1 MGEVGLKKLIR
12 RIRSDKI
19 VSFIISAVFAIFA
32 CYQLFQMVVMMQAGD
47 YGNAALQDHGVLFV
61 KLSCLAV
68 SQLLLSLVLLEI
80 AKSGKPFGKGNVKKV
95 RGMALVLIASY
106 PLQMLLSLILEGMNP
121 ASNGFIVKIQ
131 FDDIIVL
138 LFGAIIGII
147 SEIFFY
153 GKEIE
158 EEMDTI
164 A

>member
-1 MGEVGLKKLIR
+1 M
-12 RIRSDKI
+12 
-19 VSFIISAVFAIFA
+19 
-32 CYQLFQMVVMMQAGD
+32 
-47 YGNAALQDHGVLFV
+47 
-61 KLSCLAV
+61 
-68 SQLLLSLVLLEI
+68 
-80 AKSGKPFGKGNVKKV
+80 KKV